1 MRGFITFMR
10 GVLRSSIAIQLWL
23 LVMAGINAV
32 VPLLYLERVEARVV
46 LATILVAATSMFALT
61 SRFGFT
67 RILGLAHVP
76 WLVLVPYLVTRLGEI
91 PADDFFGM
99 WIRGVILV
107 NGTSLVFDAADVIR
121 YARGERAPMVEGL

>member
-10 GVLRSSIAIQLWL
+10 GVLRSPLAIQLWL
-23 LVMAGINAV
+23 LVMAGMNAV
-32 VPLLYLERVEARVV
+32 VPLFYLERVEARVI

-61 SRFGFT
+61 ARFGFT
-67 RILGLAHVP
+67 RILGLAHVF
-76 WLVLVPYLVTRLGEI
+76 WLALVPYLLTRLGEI

-107 NGTSLVFDAADVIR
+107 NGTSLVFDVADVIR
-121 YARGERAPMVEGL
+121 YARGDRAPMVEGL